1 MLGGKLLY
9 TDSDY
14 IMSLKTPKQVT
25 AIASALEVLT
35 EAEFRQRYYQIDSQ
49 SYDGE
54 LDDEDFEYTWG
65 WLQGV
70 RQLYL
75 RAAAEQRYVLFTADQ

>member
-1 MLGGKLLY
+1 
-9 TDSDY
+9 
-14 IMSLKTPKQVT
+14 MSLKTPEQVV
-25 AIASALEVLT
+25 AISAALESLT
-35 EAEFRQRYYQIDSQ
+35 EAEFRRRYDQIDSE

-65 WLQGV
+65 WFQGV
-70 RQLYL
+70 RHLYS